1 MDYKRHHEMLQ
12 MLPFMF
18 LDTEVLKT
26 YMPLLAVPY
35 RKSSLTKHNVCVEER
50 ERCTVLFASILV
62 HLHRYLK
69 VTGRNCLLD
78 RADEGATKII

>member
-12 MLPFMF
+12 MLSFMF

-35 RKSSLTKHNVCVEER
+35 QKASLTKHNVCVEE
-50 ERCTVLFASILV
+50 E
-62 HLHRYLK
+62 
-69 VTGRNCLLD
+69 
-78 RADEGATKII
+78 